1 MQFIVELSNLNIKN
15 GLCISLGSN
24 LDSKFGNPI
33 NSLIESKCRIEKIIN
48 NLIHLHNSD
57 DLEKNILKN
66 IFNWSSL
73 YQTSPLGVDIKQPDY
88 INCLLLAK
96 GDLLPPSSIEKARFL
111 LKEFQNLEKEFG
123 RNKVLEE
130 QEWLPRPLDID
141 ILWWDDL
148 NINEKDF
155 KLPHP
160 RFKNRNFV
168 ISPLAEV
175 LSLTQKIEK
184 LNVKNWIINN

>member
-1 MQFIVELSNLNIKN
+1 VELSNLNIKN

-24 LDSKFGNPI
+24 IDSKFGNPI

-48 NLIHLHNSD
+48 KLFNLNPSD
-57 DLEKNILKN
+57 NLDKNILKN
-66 IFNWSSL
+66 SFNWSSL
-73 YQTSPLGVDIKQPDY
+73 YQTSPLGVREEQPDY
-88 INCLLLAK
+88 INCILLVK
-96 GDLLPPSSIEKARFL
+96 GALLPPSSIEHARFL

-123 RNKVLEE
+123 RNKSSVD
-130 QEWLPRPLDID
+130 QRWLPRPLDID

-148 NINEKDF
+148 YINDDDF
-155 KLPHP
+155 KIPHP

-175 LSLTQKIEK
+175 LSITQKIEK
-184 LNVKNWIINN
+184 LNVKNWLLN

>member
-1 MQFIVELSNLNIKN
+1 VELSNLNIKN

-24 LDSKFGNPI
+24 IDSKFGNPI
-33 NSLIESKCRIEKIIN
+33 NSLIESKYRIEKIIS
-48 NLIHLHNSD
+48 NLINFHNSD
-57 DLEKNILKN
+57 YSEKLLKR

-73 YQTSPLGVDIKQPDY
+73 YQTSPIGVATKQPDY

-96 GDLLPPSSIEKARFL
+96 GDLLPASSMEQARFL
-111 LKEFQNLEKEFG
+111 LTEFQNLEKEFG
-123 RNKVLEE
+123 RNKFIEE

-160 RFKNRNFV
+160 RFKHRNFV

-175 LSLTQKIEK
+175 LSMNQKIEK
-184 LNVKNWIINN
+184 LNIKNWIIN

>member
-1 MQFIVELSNLNIKN
+1 MELSNLNIKN

-24 LDSKFGNPI
+24 IDSKFGTPV

>member
-1 MQFIVELSNLNIKN
+1 MELSNLNIKN

-24 LDSKFGNPI
+24 IDSKFGTPI
-33 NSLIESKCRIEKIIN
+33 NSLIESKFRIEKIIS
-48 NLIHLHNSD
+48 NLISLNHPEN
-57 DLEKNILKN
+57 LEKNILKE

-73 YQTSPLGVDIKQPDY
+73 YQTSPLGVVEKQPDY
-88 INCLLLAK
+88 INCLLLVK
-96 GDLLPPSSIEKARFL
+96 GDLLPLSSIEKARFL

-123 RNKVLEE
+123 RNKLSND
-130 QEWLPRPLDID
+130 QRWLPRPLDID

-148 NINEKDF
+148 FVNDEDF
-155 KLPHP
+155 KIPHP

-175 LSLTQKIEK
+175 LSITQKIEK
-184 LNVKNWIINN
+184 LNVKNWVLN